1 MALANNKTVMLSHLA
16 LMLSL
21 ILIIAIA
28 ESRFNFG
35 LGKSDSTPECETV
48 YGVGAGDTCFAVRQA
63 FNLTTEFFSALNPN
77 LNCEAL
83 FVGEWLCVDGTVN

>member
-1 MALANNKTVMLSHLA
+1 MIMW
-16 LMLSL
+16 
-21 ILIIAIA
+21 IAV
-28 ESRFNFG
+28 G

-48 YGVGAGDTCFAVRQA
+48 FGVGAGDTCFAVTQA

-83 FVGEWLCVDGTVN
+83 FVGEWLCVDGTVNWADDVLSCNEENQKLFYIYE